1 MLNGWKPFLELNY
14 LHIIAK
20 YGADLE
26 DLINSTNVWTASI
39 RHRVKRK
46 RSTKRIKHTL
56 KHSLCLE
63 RIYS

>member
-1 MLNGWKPFLELNY
+1 MLNGWKLFLELNY

-39 RHRVKRK
+39 RSQKK
-46 RSTKRIKHTL
+46 KK
-56 KHSLCLE
+56 
-63 RIYS
+63 Y